1 MNKFSIFRTNKFKR
15 DYKKL
20 SSKDKEL
27 VKKLIIKLANDEK
40 LESKYKDHSLIGD
53 YKGFR
58 ELHIKP
64 DLLLIYKKDENELV
78 LALIRVGSHFK
89 LFK

>member
-1 MNKFSIFRTNKFKR
+1 MMK
-15 DYKKL
+15 
-20 SSKDKEL
+20 
-27 VKKLIIKLANDEK
+27 K

-78 LALIRVGSHFK
+78 LALIRVGSHSK